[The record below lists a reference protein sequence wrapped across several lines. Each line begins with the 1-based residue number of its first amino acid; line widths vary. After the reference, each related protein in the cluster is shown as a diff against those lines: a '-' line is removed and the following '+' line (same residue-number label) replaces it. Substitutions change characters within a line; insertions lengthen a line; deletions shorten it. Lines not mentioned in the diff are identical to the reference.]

1 MSLHRVSRLFVDLI
15 GDVQVLQSQARAII
29 ASATS
34 RVE

>member
-1 MSLHRVSRLFVDLI
+1 MSLHRVSGLFVHLI
-15 GDVQVLQSQARAII
+15 GDVQVLQGQPRAII